1 MGDVIIICIR
11 GGLTMQKSDSIYL
24 SRFALDPD
32 PEQSWLEDL
41 DLGNEPEIEKIAD
54 EIFFE
59 DENGFL
65 NRVKTIRTI

>member
-1 MGDVIIICIR
+1 
-11 GGLTMQKSDSIYL
+11 MQKSDSIYL
-24 SRFALDPD
+24 SRFALD

>member
-1 MGDVIIICIR
+1 
-11 GGLTMQKSDSIYL
+11 MQKSDRIYL

-32 PEQSWLEDL
+32 PEESWLEDL
-41 DLGNEPEIEKIAD
+41 DLGNEPEIDKIAD

-59 DENGFL
+59 DDSEFL